1 MDRRIFLKKLSAAT
15 LAGAGMTLNPAA
27 GTLLKFARAATGGN
41 KTLVVIFQRGGCD
54 GLNAVVPY
62 ADPDYRRHRPTLAI
76 PAPGAAERAAL
87 DLDGFFG
94 LHPSLA
100 GLHEIYQENNLAVFP
115 AVHYPDASRS
125 HFDSQRLIEGA
136 ALQRQNDGW
145 LNRVIQQNPNADLL
159 NAVALGSQLPFS
171 LFGDIQVPS
180 FDSLQTALG
189 APEAQEPAIQA
200 ALDAI
205 FRNAPPTSG
214 NRDRLYGAGRI
225 AMEMLDQL
233 ALLAQGEYVAENGAN
248 YADDGFAQQLKQVA
262 RLIKADV
269 GLEIATLNI
278 GGWDTHS
285 NQGAAEVGGTQ
296 ARRFAIFAD
305 GLRAFYRDMAD
316 RRDDVMVLTM
326 TEFGR
331 TVQENASGGT
341 DHGKAS
347 AWFAFG
353 GQTQGG
359 VHGGWPGLDE
369 ADLDQGRFLRYTVDY
384 RHILA
389 DVLSGHL
396 GVRNLGAILPDLLRV
411 LPERA

>member
-1 MDRRIFLKKLSAAT
+1 MDRRRFLRKFSAAT
-15 LAGAGMTLNPAA
+15 LAGAGMTLNPATGA
-27 GTLLKFARAATGGN
+27 LLKFARVASGGA
-41 KTLVVIFQRGGCD
+41 KTLVVVFQRGGCD
-54 GLNAVVPY
+54 GLNVVVPY
-62 ADPDYRRHRPTLAI
+62 ADPDYRRHRSTLAI
-76 PAPGAAERAAL
+76 PAPGEAERAAL

-100 GLHEIYQENNLAVFP
+100 GLHEIYRDGNLAIYP

-136 ALQRQNDGW
+136 SLQRQNDGW
-145 LNRVIQQNPNADLL
+145 LNRVIQQNPNAGLL

-189 APEAQEPAIQA
+189 APDSQEAALQA
-200 ALDAI
+200 ALDAV
-205 FRNAPPTSG
+205 FHGTPPAG
-214 NRDRLYGAGRI
+214 DNRGRAYGAGRV
-225 AMEMLDQL
+225 AMAMLSQL
-233 ALLAQGEYVAENGAN
+233 AALAQGEYQPDNGAV
-248 YADDGFAQQLKQVA
+248 YADDSYAQQLRQIA

-269 GLEIATLNI
+269 GVEIATVNI

-285 NQGAAEVGGTQ
+285 NQGGAEAGGSQ
-296 ARRFAIFAD
+296 ARRLAAFGN
-305 GLRAFYRDMAD
+305 GLRAFYRDLAAY
-316 RRDDVMVLTM
+316 RDDVMVLTM

-331 TVQENASGGT
+331 TVKENASGGT

-353 GQTQGG
+353 GRMPGG
-359 VHGGWPGLDE
+359 VHGDWPGLAE
-369 ADLDQGRFLRYTVDY
+369 SDLDHGRFLRYTLDY

-389 DVLSGHL
+389 DVLTGHL
-396 GVRNLGAILPDLLRV
+396 GVRNISAILPDLIRV
-411 LPERA
+411 LPEPV